1 MAKKKTFPRKFKNQE
16 AAAIDSAQED
26 DALDDDDDGLL
37 EELAPSS
44 ARSGGEQQMSSAR
57 VIVVGMGLVGV
68 GMLGFYHIPG
78 LMADDVK
85 GDRVINAFYCAAIT
99 LTT

>member
-1 MAKKKTFPRKFKNQE
+1 
-16 AAAIDSAQED
+16 
-26 DALDDDDDGLL
+26 
-37 EELAPSS
+37 
-44 ARSGGEQQMSSAR
+44 MSSAR

>member
-1 MAKKKTFPRKFKNQE
+1 MAKKKTFPRKSKNQE
-16 AAAIDSAQED
+16 ATAIDSAQED
-26 DALDDDDDGLL
+26 DALDDDDVLL
-37 EELAPSS
+37 EQLAPSS

-85 GDRVINAFYCAAIT
+85 GDRFINAFYCAAIT